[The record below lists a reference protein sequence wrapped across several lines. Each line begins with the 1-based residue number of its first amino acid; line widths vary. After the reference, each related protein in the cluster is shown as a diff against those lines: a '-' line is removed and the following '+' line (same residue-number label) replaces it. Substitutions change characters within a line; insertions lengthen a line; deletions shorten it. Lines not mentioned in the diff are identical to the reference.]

1 VLKFENNCRDLIQT
15 NLVFVKMTKIKELI
29 KCKHPNSRKT
39 NALVKQINKNKA
51 REKSKHSGNI
61 KLNILGEKIKWFKDN
76 LEPGCT
82 SYTVKQTLDIIE
94 KYLGRFDAELEQI
107 KIKHSIGNR
116 KNRQHASREDI
127 INLTIKTER
136 EEFDSCGLEIPD
148 ILNIAQFNL
157 LQNWNDELRFLPK
170 FKLKRYSR
178 KYLEESASSVKSHVQ
193 PQVEENSAKNS
204 SSMDVTE

>member
-1 VLKFENNCRDLIQT
+1 
-15 NLVFVKMTKIKELI
+15 MTKIKELI

-94 KYLGRFDAELEQI
+94 KY
-107 KIKHSIGNR
+107 
-116 KNRQHASREDI
+116 
-127 INLTIKTER
+127 
-136 EEFDSCGLEIPD
+136 
-148 ILNIAQFNL
+148 
-157 LQNWNDELRFLPK
+157 
-170 FKLKRYSR
+170 
-178 KYLEESASSVKSHVQ
+178 
-193 PQVEENSAKNS
+193 
-204 SSMDVTE
+204 